1 MFVDNKAKGQISK
14 RVFQENNFSK
24 KQIFLSMHTFVC
36 VSGVRSVSFPVNVSV
51 LCFVET
57 PVLRFALL
65 PYYRGVVL
73 PNPLGSEPC

>member
-1 MFVDNKAKGQISK
+1 
-14 RVFQENNFSK
+14 
-24 KQIFLSMHTFVC
+24 MHTFVC
-36 VSGVRSVSFPVNVSV
+36 VSGVKSVSFPENVSV